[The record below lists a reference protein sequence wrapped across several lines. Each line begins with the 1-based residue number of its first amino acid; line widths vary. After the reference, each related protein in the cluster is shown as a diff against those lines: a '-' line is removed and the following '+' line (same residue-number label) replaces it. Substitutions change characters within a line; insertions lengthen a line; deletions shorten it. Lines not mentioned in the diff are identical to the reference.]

1 MASLL
6 ELALRVRADT
16 GELRR
21 LHAELGRTADRART
35 AGQGASA
42 SFARFGGS
50 LNEVRMS
57 VARMTA
63 SITAAAAAI
72 GALLGAGMG
81 LRQFIS
87 AGVQFSASMETAR
100 IGIAAI
106 LTSTQKIVDAQGR
119 QLEGAEKFAAA
130 TQLAASIQ
138 KDLQVI
144 NLQTAATTEQ
154 IVAAFQGILAPA
166 SAAGLTLEQTLE
178 TTKLMVQA
186 TSAMGLG
193 LQQAVQE
200 ARDLLTGSIDMNSQ
214 LARSLGI
221 TNEQVKLW
229 KEQGILFEQLQER
242 LRGFELAG
250 KQTQETWAGVVS
262 NLKDAVSITSAEAF
276 RPLFDFLKQIF
287 KDIAA
292 SLVTVEEGQIRV
304 NQRVVEFGH
313 ALATVIIPLLKGVE
327 AIVKGIAG
335 VFADVASVAQRVQSI
350 ISPLSRLT
358 SRTEVALPGGGTRTV
373 IPVTVDRE
381 MQQAI
386 TRVTGLREQV
396 AALRGE
402 ARSLNEILAELKGG
416 AQELGEGMEEADKKV
431 KQLNDS
437 IREQNEE
444 LRFQIA
450 TFGMSEEAVAK
461 LNAERLVAQGVT
473 RKLAEENAALNIELI
488 KLKKA
493 KEELTDALDAL
504 IARRKEEYEQLQQ
517 LKGALQDITTSILP
531 EHIKLSNELAESLA
545 TIGEAMEKGLISIE
559 EGWKLQAQVVANAN
573 EKITEAM
580 RKEEIERLKNSDSFF
595 DNLKGAWMEVSDSF
609 KSTGEVMSDFIADTF
624 NQIRN
629 TIAGVIQRIIT
640 WDFKNLKDFWKATL
654 EAMLQM
660 AAQFAA
666 ALLMMGIFGGGRL
679 TGNIA
684 VAAGG
689 GAGIPGGGIRGIPG
703 LFGPKGLEGLIGG
716 QLGTIAAL
724 GLQGAILG
732 APLGYAIGGAPG
744 ALIGGGLG
752 VAGSIGGFALGGA
765 IGAGSAILGP
775 IGALLGGVIGGFLG
789 KLFGSTKKAFD
800 LTLEGELRKIQQG
813 IEGEDF
819 TLDST
824 RAAQFREPFMEHFRN
839 VLSQI
844 TDALTGEALEA
855 FLATEISIKGGG
867 RFKDADKAA
876 KNLEAF
882 ITGGFIRPLIEQT
895 EDAFRKGFEQVGI
908 DTSAAARFVDSF
920 QAQLD
925 DIFEATKD
933 WEDRTKRGE
942 MMSQALTEF
951 LNQMKFI
958 SDTVA
963 TLPERFRDTAISVLN
978 SSESLEEAV
987 EKLGAF
993 RDLVTLVEPEAFD
1006 ATRIAL
1012 GEVKRL
1018 AEELGF
1024 TGIPTMA
1031 QFRASVQM
1039 MLDGLELDPDTIA
1052 KYRQLRDAIVNL
1064 ITGLATSIGNLAS
1077 FIARL
1082 NEQIVSFGGTAVSTA
1097 GAVREAVESLK
1108 ALLESGTLTLEERE
1122 SVLDQLAS
1130 LADQLAQEE
1139 MRAAERAR
1147 EAQREAIQAR
1157 IDALNRE
1164 KERVREAFQARIEAL
1179 QKELQIA
1186 QEFRRLTEQIRQD
1199 LERILFS
1206 AEAPLTPGEQ
1216 IAILQSQIAQARSAL
1231 AAATTDEARI
1241 EAIDRLRELQGEFFE
1256 LATGAFGVGSPEQ
1269 VAIFEQVTKELQ
1281 RLQVLTDTRGK
1292 TVEQIQASIEKLNQE
1307 MDATL
1312 KRIDSQIETLNNQ
1325 MSALGNTTA
1334 QVSQYTRSLYEYIR
1348 DQAVKLLDERLA
1360 QLRELGINQISGLS
1374 TMESI
1379 AVEQLTVLRDIR
1391 DEIAGA
1397 PGFQHGGIVS
1407 AGRGMFAKLHGE
1419 EVVMP
1424 LKHFFD
1430 LFRFDVP
1437 PVPPW
1442 LLALME
1448 EAKRRGGRFVEFREA
1463 FRFGGHRLPSAQ
1475 AVPGDI
1481 VIGDIIVNGATDPVE
1496 TARQVKREIIES
1508 IRRGELRRRLQ

>member
-1 MASLL
+1 
-6 ELALRVRADT
+6 
-16 GELRR
+16 
-21 LHAELGRTADRART
+21 
-35 AGQGASA
+35 
-42 SFARFGGS
+42 
-50 LNEVRMS
+50 
-57 VARMTA
+57 
-63 SITAAAAAI
+63 
-72 GALLGAGMG
+72 
-81 LRQFIS
+81 
-87 AGVQFSASMETAR
+87 
-100 IGIAAI
+100 
-106 LTSTQKIVDAQGR
+106 
-119 QLEGAEKFAAA
+119 
-130 TQLAASIQ
+130 
-138 KDLQVI
+138 
-144 NLQTAATTEQ
+144 
-154 IVAAFQGILAPA
+154 
-166 SAAGLTLEQTLE
+166 
-178 TTKLMVQA
+178 
-186 TSAMGLG
+186 
-193 LQQAVQE
+193 
-200 ARDLLTGSIDMNSQ
+200 
-214 LARSLGI
+214 
-221 TNEQVKLW
+221 
-229 KEQGILFEQLQER
+229 
-242 LRGFELAG
+242 
-250 KQTQETWAGVVS
+250 
-262 NLKDAVSITSAEAF
+262 
-276 RPLFDFLKQIF
+276 
-287 KDIAA
+287 
-292 SLVTVEEGQIRV
+292 
-304 NQRVVEFGH
+304 
-313 ALATVIIPLLKGVE
+313 
-327 AIVKGIAG
+327 
-335 VFADVASVAQRVQSI
+335 
-350 ISPLSRLT
+350 
-358 SRTEVALPGGGTRTV
+358 
-373 IPVTVDRE
+373 
-381 MQQAI
+381 
-386 TRVTGLREQV
+386 
-396 AALRGE
+396 
-402 ARSLNEILAELKGG
+402 
-416 AQELGEGMEEADKKV
+416 
-431 KQLNDS
+431 
-437 IREQNEE
+437 
-444 LRFQIA
+444 
-450 TFGMSEEAVAK
+450 
-461 LNAERLVAQGVT
+461 
-473 RKLAEENAALNIELI
+473 
-488 KLKKA
+488 
-493 KEELTDALDAL
+493 
-504 IARRKEEYEQLQQ
+504 
-517 LKGALQDITTSILP
+517 
-531 EHIKLSNELAESLA
+531 
-545 TIGEAMEKGLISIE
+545 
-559 EGWKLQAQVVANAN
+559 
-573 EKITEAM
+573 
-580 RKEEIERLKNSDSFF
+580 
-595 DNLKGAWMEVSDSF
+595 
-609 KSTGEVMSDFIADTF
+609 
-624 NQIRN
+624 
-629 TIAGVIQRIIT
+629 
-640 WDFKNLKDFWKATL
+640 
-654 EAMLQM
+654 
-660 AAQFAA
+660 
-666 ALLMMGIFGGGRL
+666 
-679 TGNIA
+679 
-684 VAAGG
+684 
-689 GAGIPGGGIRGIPG
+689 
-703 LFGPKGLEGLIGG
+703 
-716 QLGTIAAL
+716 
-724 GLQGAILG
+724 
-732 APLGYAIGGAPG
+732 
-744 ALIGGGLG
+744 
-752 VAGSIGGFALGGA
+752 
-765 IGAGSAILGP
+765 
-775 IGALLGGVIGGFLG
+775 
-789 KLFGSTKKAFD
+789 
-800 LTLEGELRKIQQG
+800 
-813 IEGEDF
+813 
-819 TLDST
+819 
-824 RAAQFREPFMEHFRN
+824 
-839 VLSQI
+839 
-844 TDALTGEALEA
+844 
-855 FLATEISIKGGG
+855 GGG
-867 RFKDADKAA
+867 RFKDAEKAA

-895 EDAFRKGFEQVGI
+895 EEVFRLGFEQVGI

-1082 NEQIVSFGGTAVSTA
+1082 NEQIVSFGGTAVSAA

-1122 SVLDQLAS
+1122 AVLGQLAQ

-1139 MRAAERAR
+1139 IRAAERAR

-1216 IAILQSQIAQARSAL
+1216 LAILQSQIAQARRAL
-1231 AAATTDEARI
+1231 ATATTDEARL
-1241 EAIDRLRELQGEFFE
+1241 EAIDRLRELQGQLFE